1 MQTASCKLVILVVAK
16 QGSMQIEA
24 NTPDEYIAQ
33 LPHDRK
39 SVMEKLRKTIL
50 DNLPK
55 GFKEKINYGMIGYV
69 VPHSI
74 YPAGYHVTPDLPLP
88 FINIA
93 SQKNFIAVYHM
104 GIYAD
109 PKLLDWFTSEY
120 PKHCKLKLDMGKS
133 CIRFKKPDQIP
144 FDLIG
149 ELASK
154 VSVEEWVK
162 TYDSIIK
169 R

>member
-1 MQTASCKLVILVVAK
+1 
-16 QGSMQIEA
+16 MQIKA
-24 NTPDEYIAQ
+24 DTPDEYIAQ
-33 LPHDRK
+33 LPDDRK
-39 SVMEKLRKTIL
+39 VVMQKLRKTIL
-50 DNLPK
+50 EKLPK
-55 GFKEKINYGMIGYV
+55 GFKEEINYGMIGYV

-74 YPAGYHVTPDLPLP
+74 YPKGYHVMPELPLP

-93 SQKNFIAVYHM
+93 SQKNFVGVYHM

-109 PKLLDWFTSEY
+109 PELLEWFTTEY
-120 PKHCKLKLDMGKS
+120 PKHSKLKLDMGKS

-144 FDLIG
+144 FKLIG

-154 VSVEEWVK
+154 VSVEDWINIYE
-162 TYDSIIK
+162 TNIK